1 VHQFVKGETLTGS
14 VNHRKTLTLMSFGG
28 IIMTTRDRTR
38 TVLTL
43 AAVVMAFLGFTTTSA
58 NAGTISYVQ
67 ITGDADCGISA
78 DNTYTHTLDF
88 GTGSPGALINGVQF
102 EAYNNAA
109 NGTLNF
115 NREIDTGILYDHAGN
130 ATHNVSGGLVDLMTD
145 MYYNGDNAIDG
156 VTTWTLSG
164 LTAGYTY
171 HTRIYTRQ
179 WGAGNDRTAAFVFD
193 PDGAGSVSDATGPIN
208 QDDATTVGMP
218 SDNTAYYINYEFTA
232 VAGED
237 LVITLTQALF
247 NQSWHLYGLSNQEV
261 ATTSASSPVPE
272 DGATDV
278 PRDSDLSWSAGVSAV
293 THDVYV
299 GESFEEVDA
308 ATVPTASGLD
318 VASFDP
324 GRLELGQTYFWRV
337 DEVNG
342 TPDNTVF
349 QGQVWSFTVEPLAY
363 AIDNI
368 VATSSGISDAGAGP
382 ENTINGSGLNDDD
395 QHSTASTD
403 MWLASPD
410 GETPLSIQYEF
421 DRVCKLYQMLVW
433 NYNVMF
439 EPMLGFGVKDVTVEY
454 STDGIDWMV
463 LADVELAQATAA
475 STYTANTIVDFGG
488 VAAQYVR
495 LTINSGYGMLGQF
508 GLSEVRFLQ
517 IPAFAREPQPVSGS
531 TDLDPELTL
540 SWRLGREAAQHNV
553 YLDTDEQAVIDGTA
567 SMATISE
574 PSYDAILDLNQTYY
588 WKVVE
593 VNDVEDPAVWEGDIW
608 TFSVAESV
616 VVDDFESYND
626 DNNPIY
632 DAWLDGWVNDTGSTV
647 GYLSTPF
654 AETIL
659 AHSGVQ
665 SMPLAYDNTG
675 GVTVSEA
682 ERTLDAS
689 QDWTKH
695 TVKSLSLSF
704 FGDPANS
711 GGQLYIMIN
720 GTKVSYDGSAEDM
733 KIAAWMPWIIDLA
746 GLNVQNVT
754 TLTIGI
760 EGAGATGM
768 LLIDDIRLYPYDG
781 ELVTAVAPD
790 DAGLVA
796 YYPLDGDASDAAG
809 DHDGTISGT
818 PDFVAGF
825 EGQAIDLATNATVAQ
840 YISVAYAED
849 LALNS
854 FTVAAWINVK
864 DLDDLRGILGTRFN
878 SDNTFD
884 FKVSSTF
891 VHGDIGDGSAWLNTA
906 LDIDAAHGGVISVDT
921 WHHIA
926 YAIDAAAGTAEVYLD
941 GVLGATLNFTGTP
954 LLMKSDQ
961 ELRIGNSSGVEYMN
975 GMIDEVRIYN
985 RALSAA
991 EVAGLVGR
999 TGSFYKPL

>member
-1 VHQFVKGETLTGS
+1 MCGRLICLVSLTFALGLVFAGASNAADPGLVGCWKFDESSGTTAYDSSGNGNDGTLVLADSAISSAWVSGKYGSALSFDGVDDYVALTEQPPITNGFTFSAWVKKNGDSPSTQEIFNNHRFFLRTMPEGENSDNPFEAFVNLADGS
-14 VNHRKTLTLMSFGG
+14 VEPRAQSNVASTIGQWFFVAVTWDKTTLSIYVNGELEGTSIRSGELTSTTVEARIGRGEQTNLDVNPFNGLIDEVALFDVALEAKDIEAIMNNGLAG
-28 IIMTTRDRTR
+28 IIPGQPF
-38 TVLTL
+38 
-43 AAVVMAFLGFTTTSA
+43 AIGS
-58 NAGTISYVQ
+58 
-67 ITGDADCGISA
+67 
-78 DNTYTHTLDF
+78 
-88 GTGSPGALINGVQF
+88 SPGN
-102 EAYNNAA
+102 E
-109 NGTLNF
+109 
-115 NREIDTGILYDHAGN
+115 
-130 ATHNVSGGLVDLMTD
+130 
-145 MYYNGDNAIDG
+145 
-156 VTTWTLSG
+156 
-164 LTAGYTY
+164 
-171 HTRIYTRQ
+171 
-179 WGAGNDRTAAFVFD
+179 
-193 PDGAGSVSDATGPIN
+193 
-208 QDDATTVGMP
+208 
-218 SDNTAYYINYEFTA
+218 
-232 VAGED
+232 
-237 LVITLTQALF
+237 
-247 NQSWHLYGLSNQEV
+247 
-261 ATTSASSPVPE
+261 
-272 DGATDV
+272 ATDV
-278 PRDSDLSWSAGVSAV
+278 LRDADLSWSAGVYAA
-293 THDVYV
+293 THDLYV

-308 ATVPTASGLD
+308 ATVPTALGLD
-318 VASFDP
+318 VTSFDP

-337 DEVNG
+337 DEVNAA
-342 TPDNTVF
+342 PDNTVF
-349 QGQVWSFTVEPLAY
+349 KGEVWSFTVEPFAY
-363 AIDNI
+363 AIGNI
-368 VATSSGISDAGAGP
+368 VATSNGIFEPGNGP
-382 ENTINGSGLNDDD
+382 ENTVNGSGLNEDD
-395 QHSTASTD
+395 QHSMQAGD
-403 MWLASPD
+403 MWLANPD

-421 DRVCKLYQMLVW
+421 DRVYKLHQMLVW
-433 NYNVMF
+433 NYNVQF
-439 EPMLGFGVKDVTVEY
+439 ELMLGFGIKDASVEY
-454 STDGIDWMV
+454 STDGIDWMALTDAV
-463 LADVELAQATAA
+463 LAQATATG
-475 STYTANTIVDFGG
+475 TYTANTVVDFAG

-495 LTINSGYGMLGQF
+495 LTVNSGWGVLGQF

-517 IPAFAREPQPVSGS
+517 IPAFAREPQPASGT
-531 TDLDPELTL
+531 TDMAPEAVL
-540 SWRLGREAAQHNV
+540 SWRSGREAVSHEV
-553 YLDTDEQAVIDGTA
+553 YVATDEQAVIDGIA
-567 SMATISE
+567 SMATVSE

-608 TFSVAESV
+608 SFSVAESV
-616 VVDDFESYND
+616 VVEDFESYND

-632 DAWLDGWVNDTGSTV
+632 DAWLDGWVNETGSTV

-665 SMPLAYDNTG
+665 SMPLSYDNTG

-682 ERTLDAS
+682 ERILDAS

-704 FGDPANS
+704 FGDPGNS

-720 GTKVSYDGSAEDM
+720 GTKVLYEGSAEDL

-768 LLIDDIRLYPYDG
+768 VLIDDIRLYPYDG

-796 YYPLDGDASDAAG
+796 YYPLDGDASDAVG
-809 DHDGTISGT
+809 GHDGTISGT
-818 PDFVAGF
+818 PDFVAGYD
-825 EGQAIDLATNATVAQ
+825 GQAIDLASNATVAQ
-840 YISVAYAED
+840 YITVAYAED

-854 FTVAAWINVK
+854 FTAAAWVNVK
-864 DLDDLRGILGTRFN
+864 DLDALRGILGTRFN

-961 ELRIGNSSGVEYMN
+961 ELRIGNCSGVEYMN

>member
-1 VHQFVKGETLTGS
+1 
-14 VNHRKTLTLMSFGG
+14 MSTNKSPL
-28 IIMTTRDRTR
+28 I
-38 TVLTL
+38 VLAL
-43 AAVVMAFLGFTTTSA
+43 VAVAMAIFGFTTSSA

-67 ITGDADCGISA
+67 ITGDADCGISVENA
-78 DNTYTHTLDF
+78 YTHTLDF

-102 EAYNNAA
+102 DAYNAAA

-115 NREIDTGILYDHAGN
+115 NREVATGLLSEHAGN
-130 ATHNVSGGLVDLMTD
+130 AAHNVSGSLADLLTD
-145 MYYNGDNAIDG
+145 MYYNGDNAVDG

-179 WGAGNDRTAAFVFD
+179 WGAGGTRHVTFVFD
-193 PDGAGSVSDATGPIN
+193 PDGAGPVSDSTEMIN
-208 QDDATTVGMP
+208 QDDATSVGFTNGN
-218 SDNTAYYINYEFTA
+218 DAYYINYEFTA

-237 LVITLTQALF
+237 LVITLTQDIF
-247 NQSWHLYGLSNQEV
+247 NYSWHLYGLSNEEI
-261 ATTSASSPVPE
+261 ATQSASSPNPG

-278 PRDSDLSWSAGVSAV
+278 PRDSDFSWAPGISAA

-299 GESFEEVDA
+299 GESFEDVDT
-308 ATVPTASGLD
+308 ATVPTTSGLD
-318 VASFDP
+318 VTSFDP
-324 GRLELGQTYFWRV
+324 GRLELGKTYFWRV

-342 TPDNTVF
+342 APDNTVF
-349 QGQVWSFTVEPLAY
+349 KGQVWSFTVEPLAY
-363 AIDNI
+363 AIGNI
-368 VATSSGISDAGAGP
+368 VATSNGISDAGAGL

-421 DRVCKLYQMLVW
+421 DRVYKLHQMLVW

-439 EPMLGFGVKDVTVEY
+439 EPMLGFGIKDVTVEY
-454 STDGIDWMV
+454 STDGIDWTV
-463 LADVELAQATAA
+463 LGEAELAQATAA
-475 STYTANTIVDFGG
+475 DTYTANTTVDFAG
-488 VAAQYVR
+488 VPAQYVR
-495 LTINSGYGMLGQF
+495 LTVNSGHGMLGQF
-508 GLSEVRFLQ
+508 GLSEVRFLH
-517 IPAFAREPQPVSGS
+517 IPAFAREPQPASGAA
-531 TDLDPELTL
+531 DLSPEAVL
-540 SWRLGREAAQHNV
+540 SWRSGREAGSHEV
-553 YLDTDEQAVIDGTA
+553 YVATDEQAVIDGTA
-567 SMATISE
+567 SMATVSE
-574 PSYDAILDLNQTYY
+574 PSYEAVLDLNQTYY

-593 VNDVEDPAVWEGDIW
+593 VNDVETPAVWEGDVW
-608 TFSVAESV
+608 TFSVAESI

-626 DNNPIY
+626 NDNVIY

-665 SMPLAYDNTG
+665 SMPLAYDNTDG
-675 GVTVSEA
+675 ATISEA

-704 FGDPANS
+704 FGDPGNTP
-711 GGQLYIMIN
+711 GQLYIMIN
-720 GTKVSYDGSAEDM
+720 STKVLYDGSAEDM

-746 GLNVQNVT
+746 GLSVRNVT

-760 EGAGATGM
+760 EGAGAAGM

-781 ELVTAVAPD
+781 ELVAAVAPD

-840 YISVAYAED
+840 YISVTYAED

-854 FTVAAWINVK
+854 FTVAAWVNVK

-884 FKVSSTF
+884 CKVSSTYI
-891 VHGDIGDGSAWLNTA
+891 HGDIGDGSVWLNTA
-906 LDIDAAHGGVISVDT
+906 LDVDAARGGVISVNT

-941 GVLGATLNFTGTP
+941 GVLGATATFTGTP

-961 ELRIGNSSGVEYMN
+961 ELRIGNCSGVEYMN

-985 RALSAA
+985 RALSSG